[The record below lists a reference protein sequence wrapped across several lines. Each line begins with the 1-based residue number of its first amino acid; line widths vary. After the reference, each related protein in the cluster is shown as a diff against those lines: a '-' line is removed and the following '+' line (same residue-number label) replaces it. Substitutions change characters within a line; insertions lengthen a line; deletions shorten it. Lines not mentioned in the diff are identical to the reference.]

1 MVRGK
6 VSSVVFQIFFCF
18 CLIQGTAG
26 DSSSQTDT
34 NTIVGKPKLGKKG
47 LLDTLFHRRH
57 VFFCL
62 SMARPLINSLILK
75 TSCKIYVQGK
85 SSVQPPGGEVL
96 GIDEPLKV

>member
-47 LLDTLFHRRH
+47 
-57 VFFCL
+57 
-62 SMARPLINSLILK
+62 N
-75 TSCKIYVQGK
+75 KIYR
-85 SSVQPPGGEVL
+85 S
-96 GIDEPLKV
+96 

>member
-1 MVRGK
+1 MVREK

-47 LLDTLFHRRH
+47 
-57 VFFCL
+57 
-62 SMARPLINSLILK
+62 N
-75 TSCKIYVQGK
+75 KIYRSGAHFIGFAGYFISSAPCIFLSKHGK
-85 SSVQPPGGEVL
+85 APYQQPHPKNEL
-96 GIDEPLKV
+96 

>member
-47 LLDTLFHRRH
+47 LLDTLLFSSAPCI
-57 VFFCL
+57 FL
-62 SMARPLINSLILK
+62 SK
-75 TSCKIYVQGK
+75 HGK
-85 SSVQPPGGEVL
+85 APYQQPHPKNEL
-96 GIDEPLKV
+96 